1 MLRREGWEINHKR
14 VYRMYRRENLLVRT
28 KRRRKHVA
36 RARLPLPE
44 AFGPR
49 QRWSMDFVSDALVAD
64 RRIRIFAVIDN
75 FTRECICLEAGYS
88 MPSHR
93 VTAALDQAIE
103 QYGRPLAITC
113 DNGTEFTSNIFDA
126 WAHANGID
134 IDFIA
139 PGKPTQNA
147 FIESF
152 NGRLRDECLNTSW
165 FHTLEQARELLSQ
178 WRRDYNETRPHSS
191 IGDQTP
197 TAYAAKLISWRAA

>member
-1 MLRREGWEINHKR
+1 MQQQTASETSRS
-14 VYRMYRRENLLVRT
+14 Y
-28 KRRRKHVA
+28 A
-36 RARLPLPE
+36 FRAMTYAGKQLTRGQLFDLIGEPGDERL
-44 AFGPR
+44 
-49 QRWSMDFVSDALVAD
+49 QRLTLVAD

-139 PGKPTQNA
+139 LGKPTQNA

-165 FHTLEQARELLSQ
+165 FHTLEQARELLSEVK
-178 WRRDYNETRPHSS
+178 W
-191 IGDQTP
+191 TP
-197 TAYAAKLISWRAA
+197 QK